1 MNVKEKILFIL
12 KFFTSEPPFLT
23 FLKKTVKKLQVKI
36 NNFC

>member
-12 KFFTSEPPFLT
+12 KFFTSEPPFL
-23 FLKKTVKKLQVKI
+23 KKTVKKLQVKI